1 MSILSALVIAILNP
15 SEQFKKA
22 NDSRKKSDLSQVAK
36 ALEGYYED
44 NGSYPLSSA
53 GKIVDQGAAKEW
65 GDSWQPYMNLLPKP
79 PSGRYFYVS
88 TEDSYYLYA
97 NLERK
102 DSSLCFPEAVPPA
115 QTACTGSGVD
125 LSMNCGDIP
134 CNYGISSPNVSP

>member
-79 PSGRYFYVS
+79 PSGGYYYVS
-88 TEDSYYLYA
+88 AGGDSYYLYA
-97 NLERK
+97 HLERK
-102 DSSLCFPEAVPPA
+102 DPSLCTPNKPGVACPGVPG
-115 QTACTGSGVD
+115 QQDFLMV
-125 LSMNCGDIP
+125 CGGIK